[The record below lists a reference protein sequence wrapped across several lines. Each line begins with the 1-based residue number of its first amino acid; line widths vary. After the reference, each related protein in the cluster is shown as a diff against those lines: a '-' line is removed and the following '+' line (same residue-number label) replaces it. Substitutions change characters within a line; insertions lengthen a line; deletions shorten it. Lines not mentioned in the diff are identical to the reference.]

1 MSLWKRIAVEKRSA
15 VIPLTI
21 AILANV
27 AVYALVVYPLAAKS
41 AGAAD
46 RAAAAAA
53 SLRAAG
59 RDYAAARA
67 LVTGKSRA
75 EQALSTFYDKVLP
88 PDLTAARRLTY
99 AALPALARKTNVKY
113 EQSRY
118 EAEPA
123 RGKDARVARLKIHVA
138 LQGEYENLR
147 RFIYELESAPEFV
160 IIDDVMLSQ
169 SEAGKPLLLTLQLS
183 TYYRLGAN
191 GD

>member
-1 MSLWKRIAVEKRSA
+1 
-15 VIPLTI
+15 
-21 AILANV
+21 
-27 AVYALVVYPLAAKS
+27 
-41 AGAAD
+41 
-46 RAAAAAA
+46 
-53 SLRAAG
+53 
-59 RDYAAARA
+59 
-67 LVTGKSRA
+67 VTGKSRA

-88 PDLTAARRLTY
+88 PDLAAARRLTY